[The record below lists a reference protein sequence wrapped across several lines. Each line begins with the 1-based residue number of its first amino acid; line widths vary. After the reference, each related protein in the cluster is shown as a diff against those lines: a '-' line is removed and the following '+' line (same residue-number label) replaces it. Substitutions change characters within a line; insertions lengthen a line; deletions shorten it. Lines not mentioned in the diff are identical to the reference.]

1 MISTESVLNILRPK
15 IVYAYSLKNLSDAF
29 YKAETQEC
37 FIETFFLEESV
48 SSFVSARI
56 DDFFIQLDEI
66 DELLR

>member
-1 MISTESVLNILRPK
+1 MLSIKLKRKNV
-15 IVYAYSLKNLSDAF
+15 SLKR
-29 YKAETQEC
+29 
-37 FIETFFLEESV
+37 FFLEESV